1 MLRLIKDLESQM
13 KSAAKSMEFERAALL
28 RDQVIELRK
37 AMIDDQSALH
47 EFAQS
52 SYGSLGQQRPRPGR
66 YQRRAP
72 VRGRR

>member
-1 MLRLIKDLESQM
+1 MLDGE
-13 KSAAKSMEFERAALL
+13 
-28 RDQVIELRK
+28 
-37 AMIDDQSALH
+37 SALH

-52 SYGSLGQQRPRPGR
+52 SYGSLGAKPRPKPGR